1 MKKLASIIICFLLTN
16 LWATQAV
23 AQDVEMADILRQ
35 DGKIWVVVAV
45 ITVVFAGIIGYL
57 VSLDRKI
64 GKLEDK
70 MNQSKK

>member
-1 MKKLASIIICFLLTN
+1 MKKTTFILLGILITN

-23 AQDVEMADILRQ
+23 AQEVEMADTLRQ

-45 ITVVFAGIIGYL
+45 ITVVFAGIIAYL

-64 GKLEDK
+64 GKLENK
-70 MNQSKK
+70 IK